1 MQTTARNKV
10 LSDLQRELPHTAA
23 LLASRSSFADDLV
36 TAWEHGATNSYSKHL
51 LLTLL
56 WSMPRSSRTSMLDD
70 AVRAIAPFLSSAN
83 VHGFARRITGIAFR
97 DATAAI
103 TELLVAGLFAQAGA
117 TVTFVPCTG
126 SKTNDLVATRGG
138 ATVHVEIASLNIS
151 DENERAETCVQRVL
165 AAWPASDREIPQELR
180 GRARQHLDPGG
191 GFVRTCEHNVLPL
204 GNGSA
209 AKQIKRL
216 AGKKDDAQLRGKK
229 DDAQGRP
236 QNKMLVNSFW
246 HEFGVSRQ
254 LALPTF
260 DGTAGGSHTGHVY
273 AATYGVPGDPIF
285 TGFRFDD
292 EDYPTEAL
300 RGPGILPR
308 SKLLA
313 AVAWIFH
320 TEGPVVFERLD
331 GYPHFTDEA
340 RALVRD
346 ALADDDGFSRL
357 R

>member
-1 MQTTARNKV
+1 MQTARDKV
-10 LSDLQRELPHTAA
+10 LSDLRRELPHTAE
-23 LLASRSSFADDLV
+23 LLASRPSFADDLV
-36 TAWEHGATNSYSKHL
+36 TAWEHGATSSYSKHL

-56 WSMPRSSRTSMLDD
+56 WSMPRSSRTSMLDV
-70 AVRAIAPFLSSAN
+70 AVRAIAPSLSPAN
-83 VHGFARRITGIAFR
+83 VHDFARRITGIAFR

-103 TELLVAGLFAQAGA
+103 TELLVAGLFAQAEA
-117 TVTFVPCTG
+117 TVTFVARTDG
-126 SKTNDLVATRGG
+126 KTNDLVATRGG
-138 ATVHVEIASLNIS
+138 ATVHVEVASLNIS
-151 DENERAETCVQRVL
+151 DENERAGTRVQRAL

-180 GRARQHLDPGG
+180 GLARQHLDPGG
-191 GFVRTCEHNVLPL
+191 GFVRTCEYNVLPL
-204 GNGSA
+204 GDGNA

-216 AGKKDDAQLRGKK
+216 ARKKNDAQLR
-229 DDAQGRP
+229 GRP

-260 DGTAGGSHTGHVY
+260 DGETGRHTGHVY
-273 AATYGVPGDPIF
+273 AATYGVPGAPVF

-292 EDYPTEAL
+292 EDYPTEDL
-300 RGPGILPR
+300 EGPGILPR
-308 SKLLA
+308 SQILA

-320 TEGPVVFERLD
+320 KGAPVVFERLD
-331 GYPHFTDEA
+331 GDPHFTDEA
-340 RALVRD
+340 RTLVRD